1 MGGVEFV
8 VSGRM
13 SWLLG
18 FSLIPLQRRL
28 EPSDAHSVP
37 LSLSPWDRLSPV
49 GPQTLVW
56 RQHLN
61 VQSSRPTDP
70 TCLEQSAVVVSP
82 RTLALAGKTS
92 QQTAILQS
100 PISASLNV
108 MLEGPLIPE
117 TWDGTDLPSM
127 PFLEEMTLST
137 EGGWGVKSLRCPPC
151 LLCLSLSARL
161 PNSALKKSPP
171 RSRNAPDIVSEANVP
186 TPFFTPG
193 LCRCKGSSPWGCG
206 VGETFHL
213 PPLQTYLSDDTWT
226 ASPHRLPDQI
236 SSGTGEEN

>member
-28 EPSDAHSVP
+28 EPPDAHSVP

-108 MLEGPLIPE
+108 MLEGPLIDPC
-117 TWDGTDLPSM
+117 PA
-127 PFLEEMTLST
+127 
-137 EGGWGVKSLRCPPC
+137 VYASL
-151 LLCLSLSARL
+151 
-161 PNSALKKSPP
+161 
-171 RSRNAPDIVSEANVP
+171 DIVCQSGP
-186 TPFFTPG
+186 
-193 LCRCKGSSPWGCG
+193 
-206 VGETFHL
+206 HL
-213 PPLQTYLSDDTWT
+213 AIWHSACSNLES
-226 ASPHRLPDQI
+226 
-236 SSGTGEEN
+236 